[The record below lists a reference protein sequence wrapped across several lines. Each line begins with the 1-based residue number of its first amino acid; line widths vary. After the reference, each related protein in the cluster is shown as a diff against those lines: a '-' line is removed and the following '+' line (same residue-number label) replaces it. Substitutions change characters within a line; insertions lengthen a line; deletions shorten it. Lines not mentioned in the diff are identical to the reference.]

1 MNAPAL
7 APNPL
12 TGTGTDTAPKPGTP
26 AQSSKADT
34 LVQAI
39 KAAYAKAEGST
50 ALAAAIEC
58 GRELVKAKAI
68 IDAEKSTTWGDW
80 CEKIAGVPQTSDSLY
95 RRFAKHEAAIRN
107 AKSIR
112 EAREIVQ
119 DLEKTERETKA
130 MKTQGSNGVTTQ
142 SPSGTVPDPLA
153 IQAVLATKAAKSATA
168 SKAKLK
174 SFGAA
179 RERMF
184 TQLNTLDPVQV
195 KPIVKNMIERLQRL
209 LAD

>member
-1 MNAPAL
+1 MNAPASDT
-7 APNPL
+7 L
-12 TGTGTDTAPKPGTP
+12 TSPFKSTGNATPTP
-26 AQSSKADT
+26 APTPPMSKADT

-39 KAAYAKAEGST
+39 KAAYAKPEGST

-68 IDAEKSTTWGDW
+68 IDVEKSTAWGDW
-80 CEKIAGVPQTSDSLY
+80 CEKIAGIPQTSDSLY

-130 MKTQGSNGVTTQ
+130 MKTQG
-142 SPSGTVPDPLA
+142 
-153 IQAVLATKAAKSATA
+153 
-168 SKAKLK
+168 
-174 SFGAA
+174 
-179 RERMF
+179 
-184 TQLNTLDPVQV
+184 
-195 KPIVKNMIERLQRL
+195 
-209 LAD
+209 